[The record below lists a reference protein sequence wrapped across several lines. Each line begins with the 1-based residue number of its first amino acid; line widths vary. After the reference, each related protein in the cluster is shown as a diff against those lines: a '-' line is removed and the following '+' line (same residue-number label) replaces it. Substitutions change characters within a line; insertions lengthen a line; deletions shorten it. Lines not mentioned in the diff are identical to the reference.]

1 VEDTIRAL
9 KREDFEI
16 LASTEE
22 CTIVYHERVN
32 IRQKESK
39 TRKNKEAEVFNIILT
54 KLSEE

>member
-1 VEDTIRAL
+1 VEDTIRSL

-22 CTIVYHERVN
+22 CTIVYHERVK
-32 IRQKESK
+32 IRQKK
-39 TRKNKEAEVFNIILT
+39 IQNTKNKEAEVFNIILT